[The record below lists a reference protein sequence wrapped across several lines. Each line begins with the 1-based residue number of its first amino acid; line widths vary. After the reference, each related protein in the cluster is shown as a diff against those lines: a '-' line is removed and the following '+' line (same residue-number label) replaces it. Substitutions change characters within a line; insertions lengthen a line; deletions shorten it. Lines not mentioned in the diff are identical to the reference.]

1 MDFDDIHDGPFVV
14 LSDGFNFDY
23 ADDCEVA
30 YITKAGRA
38 ALQQQNGSDIVQGYF
53 DVVEVDDIHTL
64 RLSEVLKFYFENHP
78 ELDPMR

>member
-38 ALQQQNGSDIVQGYF
+38 ALQG
-53 DVVEVDDIHTL
+53 
-64 RLSEVLKFYFENHP
+64 
-78 ELDPMR
+78 LDRRKL